1 MIRIL
6 KNNKHDVYLFVGA
19 LSVTLMVLVVLLPFA
34 FREHYFKTEVAN
46 VVLASSTP
54 EEVVFVPAYVETPEP
69 LKGIYMT
76 SWIAS
81 SVQLRENLVK
91 IADETEINT
100 ILIDI
105 KDYSGK
111 IVFPIENNPKLKA
124 FGSEEVRV
132 RDLKEFIQ
140 ELHKKNI
147 YVIGRVAVFQ
157 DAYFVKHR
165 PDLAVKTKDGSSVW
179 KDRKGIS
186 WIDSGS
192 REYWDYIIEIAKE
205 SHKIGFDEI
214 NFDYI
219 RFPSDG
225 NMKDI
230 SYPFSSTTPKVT
242 VMKNFFE
249 YLHKKIESDPELEGL
264 KTSADLFGMVTNTYD
279 DMGIGQ
285 VLENTLPYFD
295 YIMPMVYPSH
305 YPTNFQGYKEPE
317 AYPYEIIKFAMSEAV
332 VRSEALASSTGQ
344 NKLEYKNKMRPWL
357 QDFGLRMTYGSTEVR
372 AQIKATND
380 VGLTSWILWSPSNKY
395 TKGALLNN

>member
-54 EEVVFVPAYVETPEP
+54 EEVVFVPTYVETPEP

-81 SVQLRENLVK
+81 SKQLRENLVK

-380 VGLTSWILWSPSNKY
+380 VGLSSWILWSPSNKY
-395 TKGALLNN
+395 TRGALQ

>member
-1 MIRIL
+1 
-6 KNNKHDVYLFVGA
+6 
-19 LSVTLMVLVVLLPFA
+19 
-34 FREHYFKTEVAN
+34 
-46 VVLASSTP
+46 
-54 EEVVFVPAYVETPEP
+54 
-69 LKGIYMT
+69 MT

-81 SVQLRENLVK
+81 SKQLRDNLVR
-91 IADETEINT
+91 IIDETEINAVV
-100 ILIDI
+100 IDI

-111 IVFPIENNPKLKA
+111 IVFPIDNPKLKA

-132 RDLKEFIQ
+132 RDLREFIA

-147 YVIGRVAVFQ
+147 YVSGRVAVFQ

-165 PDLAVKTKDGSSVW
+165 PDLAVKTKNGSSVW

-186 WIDSGS
+186 WIDPGS
-192 REYWDYIIEIAKE
+192 KEYWDYIILVAKE

-225 NMKDI
+225 NMQDI
-230 SYPFSSTTPKVT
+230 SYPFSSTTSKSIVI
-242 VMKNFFE
+242 KNFFE
-249 YLHKKIESDPELEGL
+249 YLHNKIETDPELNKL

-285 VLENTLPYFD
+285 VLENALPYFD

-305 YPTNFQGYKEPE
+305 YPPNFQGYKEPE
-317 AYPYEIIKFAMSEAV
+317 SQPYEIIKFSMHEAV
-332 VRSEALASSTGQ
+332 VRSETLASSTGQ
-344 NKLEYKNKMRPWL
+344 NLLEYKNKMRPWL
-357 QDFGLRMTYGSTEVR
+357 QDFGLRVNYGPVEVR

-380 VGLTSWILWSPSNKY
+380 LGLTSWILWSPSNKY
-395 TKGALLNN
+395 TVSALNKE

>member
-1 MIRIL
+1 MKTL
-6 KNNKHDVYLFVGA
+6 LTKNKQNIFLFVFLFIFLAGGMIYVLPMA
-19 LSVTLMVLVVLLPFA
+19 LA
-34 FREHYFKTEVAN
+34 DHYKKEDLAN
-46 VVLASSTP
+46 VVSSTSTP
-54 EEVVFVPAYVETPEP
+54 KEVLFKPSYVQTPEP

-76 SWIAS
+76 SWVAS
-81 SVQLRENLVK
+81 NKPLRENLVK
-91 IADETEINT
+91 IIEETEINT
-100 ILIDI
+100 VVIDI

-111 IVFPIENNPKLKA
+111 IVFKVSSPELRA
-124 FGSEEVRV
+124 FGSEEIRV
-132 RDLKEFIQ
+132 KDLQDFI
-140 ELHKKNI
+140 ETLHKKGI
-147 YVIGRVAVFQ
+147 YVVGRVAVFQ

-165 PDLAVKTKDGSSVW
+165 PDLAVKTKNGSSVW

-192 REYWDYIIEIAKE
+192 REYWDYIILVAKE

-225 NMKDI
+225 NMQDI
-230 SYPFSSTTPKVT
+230 SFPFSSTTPKAT

-249 YLHKKIESDPELEGL
+249 YLHNRIESDPELAGL
-264 KTSADLFGMVTNTYD
+264 KTSADLFGMVTNTFD

-285 VLENTLPYFD
+285 VLENALPYFD

-305 YPTNFQGYKEPE
+305 YPPNFQGYKEPE
-317 AYPYEIIKFAMSEAV
+317 SHPYEIIKFAMQEAV

-344 NKLEYKNKMRPWL
+344 SKIEYKNKMRPWL
-357 QDFGLRMTYGSTEVR
+357 QDFGLRVSYGPAEVR

-380 VGLTSWILWSPSNKY
+380 LGLTSWILWSPSNKY
-395 TKGALLNN
+395 TVGALNKE

>member
-1 MIRIL
+1 MKGIFQ
-6 KNNKHDVYLFVGA
+6 NKEREVSLFFG
-19 LSVTLMVLVVLLPFA
+19 LLTVTSFFVVFVLPKIFSN
-34 FREHYFKTEVAN
+34 HYVKQEIAGTIF
-46 VVLASSTP
+46 ASSTP
-54 EEVVFVPAYVETPEP
+54 KEVVFVATHVETPEP

-81 SVQLRENLVK
+81 SKQLRENLVK

-111 IVFPIENNPKLKA
+111 IVFPVENNPNLKA

-132 RDLKEFIQ
+132 KDLKEFIA

-165 PDLAVKTKDGSSVW
+165 PDLAVKTKDGSAVW

-192 REYWDYIIEIAKE
+192 REYWDYIIMIAKE

-225 NMKDI
+225 NMQDI
-230 SYPFSSTTPKVT
+230 SFPFSSTTPKAN

-249 YLHKKIESDPELEGL
+249 YLHTKIESDSELAGM

-317 AYPYEIIKFAMSEAV
+317 AHPYEVVKFAMNEAV
-332 VRSEALASSTGQ
+332 VRSEKLASSTGQ
-344 NKLEYKNKMRPWL
+344 DLVEYKNKMRPWL
-357 QDFGLRMTYGSTEVR
+357 QDFGLRMTYGSAEVR

-395 TKGALLNN
+395 TKGALNLD

>member
-1 MIRIL
+1 MFALPKLFRD
-6 KNNKHDVYLFVGA
+6 HYLLA
-19 LSVTLMVLVVLLPFA
+19 DSPSPVLTA
-34 FREHYFKTEVAN
+34 T
-46 VVLASSTP
+46 STP
-54 EEVVFVPAYVETPEP
+54 EVVFKPIYVSTPDSV
-69 LKGIYMT
+69 KGIYMT

-81 SVQLRENLVK
+81 SKELREKLVK

-100 ILIDI
+100 IVIDI

-111 IVFPIENNPKLKA
+111 LIYPIENNPTLKA

-147 YVIGRVAVFQ
+147 YVVGRVAVFQ

-165 PDLAVKTKDGSSVW
+165 PDLAVKTKDGSAVW

-186 WIDSGS
+186 WVDPGS
-192 REYWDYIIEIAKE
+192 KEYWDYIILVAKE
-205 SHKIGFDEI
+205 SHDIGFDEI

-225 NMKDI
+225 NMQNI
-230 SYPFSSTTPKVT
+230 SYPFSSTTPKAT
-242 VMKNFFE
+242 VIKNFFE
-249 YLHKKIESDPELEGL
+249 YLHTAIEGDPELSKL
-264 KTSADLFGMVTNTYD
+264 KTSADLFGMVTNTRD

-285 VLENTLPYFD
+285 VLENAIPYFD

-305 YPTNFQGYKEPE
+305 YPANFQGYKEPE
-317 AYPYEIIKFAMSEAV
+317 SYPYEIIKFAMQEAV
-332 VRSEALASSTGQ
+332 VRSELLASSTGQ
-344 NKLEYKNKMRPWL
+344 SKIEYKNKMRPWL
-357 QDFGLRMTYGSTEVR
+357 QDFGLRVSYGPTEVR

-380 VGLTSWILWSPSNKY
+380 LGLTSWILWSPSNKY
-395 TKGALLNN
+395 TKGVLNAE

>member
-1 MIRIL
+1 MFALPKIFRD
-6 KNNKHDVYLFVGA
+6 HYLLA
-19 LSVTLMVLVVLLPFA
+19 DSPA
-34 FREHYFKTEVAN
+34 PIIS
-46 VVLASSTP
+46 ASSTP
-54 EEVVFVPAYVETPEP
+54 PAVVFKPSYVATPEP

-81 SVQLRENLVK
+81 SKQLRDNLVK
-91 IADETEINT
+91 IVDETEINA
-100 ILIDI
+100 IIIDI

-111 IVFPIENNPKLKA
+111 IVYPIENNDNLKA
-124 FGSEEVRV
+124 FGSEEVRI
-132 RDLKEFIQ
+132 RDLKEFIE

-147 YVIGRVAVFQ
+147 YVIGRIAVFQ

-192 REYWDYIIEIAKE
+192 REYWDYTIMIAKQ
-205 SHKIGFDEI
+205 SRAIGFDEI

-225 NMKDI
+225 NMQDI
-230 SYPFSSTTPKVT
+230 SFPFSSTTPKAT

-249 YLHKKIESDPELEGL
+249 YLHTKIEADGELAGL

-285 VLENTLPYFD
+285 VLENAVPYFD

-317 AYPYEIIKFAMSEAV
+317 AYPYEIIKFALQEAV

-344 NKLEYKNKMRPWL
+344 NKIEYKNKMRPWL
-357 QDFGLRMTYGSTEVR
+357 QDFGLRMKYGPAEVR

-380 VGLTSWILWSPSNKY
+380 VGLSSWILWSPSNKY
-395 TKGALLNN
+395 TRGALNSE